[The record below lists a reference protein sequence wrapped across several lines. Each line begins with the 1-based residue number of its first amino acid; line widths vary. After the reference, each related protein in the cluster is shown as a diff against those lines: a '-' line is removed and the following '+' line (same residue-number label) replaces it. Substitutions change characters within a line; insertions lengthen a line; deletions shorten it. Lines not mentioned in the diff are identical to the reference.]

1 MPRASHSRKN
11 PAHPWPWGGGRQVS
25 LRASEGLQTR
35 PAFRAAFW
43 YLYGH
48 GSPSGKSQAYEQG
61 YYLHRGHQ
69 GRAGCGTPW
78 LLDGPYWVWILSSE
92 KDVG

>member
-1 MPRASHSRKN
+1 MPRASHSWKN
-11 PAHPWPWGGGRQVS
+11 PAHPWPWGGGRQAS

-43 YLYGH
+43 YFYVRGP
-48 GSPSGKSQAYEQG
+48 PSGKSQAYEQG
-61 YYLHRGHQ
+61 YYLLRGHQ
-69 GRAGCGTPW
+69 RRAGCETPR
-78 LLDGPYWVWILSSE
+78 LLDGPYGVWTLSSE